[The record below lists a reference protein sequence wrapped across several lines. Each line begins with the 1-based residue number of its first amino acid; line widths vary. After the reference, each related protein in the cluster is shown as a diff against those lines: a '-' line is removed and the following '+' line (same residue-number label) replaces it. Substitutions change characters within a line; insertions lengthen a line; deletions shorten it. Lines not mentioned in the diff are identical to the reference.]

1 MINRPLA
8 ALSAMFIA
16 LATGA
21 TLSQPA
27 QASPTIPPDPALK
40 QTISDNEKVAKGPAE
55 IKRGHV
61 DIGPRIVDGKFSL
74 MARDDSA
81 NPPVWR
87 NTDDTVLRVADASR
101 IDVPNDDT
109 YSFLG
114 DMRGK
119 RPTSFLRP
127 KTKKSSGWAGT
138 PKPPRSSKISRV
150 EPISSSQDMKARDK
164 LTCSLK
170 PVSTHP
176 CRCITPPSL
185 ASSWFIWR
193 PIRTFMPT
201 GCSLILERRPFPST
215 LAVPTTQGLNILTRR
230 S

>member
-16 LATGA
+16 LTTGV

-27 QASPTIPPDPALK
+27 HASPTPPPDPALK
-40 QTISDNEKVAKGPAE
+40 QTVSDNEKVAKGPAE

-114 DMRGK
+114 DMRGEK
-119 RPTSFLRP
+119 AYVIPQTQDQKVVWL
-127 KTKKSSGWAGT
+127 GWNTQAPEIVKNFPRGT
-138 PKPPRSSKISRV
+138 DLVFTRHDGPG
-150 EPISSSQDMKARDK
+150 QAHM
-164 LTCSLK
+164 
-170 PVSTHP
+170 
-176 CRCITPPSL
+176 
-185 ASSWFIWR
+185 FIENGFDS
-193 PIRTFMPT
+193 PHA
-201 GCSLILERRPFPST
+201 
-215 LAVPTTQGLNILTRR
+215 AV
-230 S
+230 

>member
-114 DMRGK
+114 DMRGEK
-119 RPTSFLRP
+119 AYVIPQTQDQKVVWLGWNTQAPEIVKNFPRGADLVFTGHERP
-127 KTKKSSGWAGT
+127 GQAH
-138 PKPPRSSKISRV
+138 
-150 EPISSSQDMKARDK
+150 M
-164 LTCSLK
+164 
-170 PVSTHP
+170 
-176 CRCITPPSL
+176 
-185 ASSWFIWR
+185 FI
-193 PIRTFMPT
+193 
-201 GCSLILERRPFPST
+201 
-215 LAVPTTQGLNILTRR
+215 
-230 S
+230 

>member
-114 DMRGK
+114 DMR
-119 RPTSFLRP
+119 
-127 KTKKSSGWAGT
+127 
-138 PKPPRSSKISRV
+138 V
-150 EPISSSQDMKARDK
+150 EPISSSQDMTARDK

-170 PVSTHP
+170 TVSTPP

-215 LAVPTTQGLNILTRR
+215 FAVPTAQGLNILTRR

>member
-1 MINRPLA
+1 STVRWQPCLPCSSRSPPAPPCPSRPKPRPPFRPIPLSNRPFQITRRWRKVRLRSSAATSTSVLA
-8 ALSAMFIA
+8 LLTESSPSWPV
-16 LATGA
+16 TTPRTRQSGA
-21 TLSQPA
+21 TLTTLCC
-27 QASPTIPPDPALK
+27 ASRT
-40 QTISDNEKVAKGPAE
+40 
-55 IKRGHV
+55 
-61 DIGPRIVDGKFSL
+61 
-74 MARDDSA
+74 
-81 NPPVWR
+81 
-87 NTDDTVLRVADASR
+87 LRVSTCPTMTPIPSWGTCA
-101 IDVPNDDT
+101 
-109 YSFLG
+109 
-114 DMRGK
+114 GK

>member
-87 NTDDTVLRVADASR
+87 NTDDTVLRVADAS
-101 IDVPNDDT
+101 VPLV
-109 YSFLG
+109 SF
-114 DMRGK
+114 
-119 RPTSFLRP
+119 
-127 KTKKSSGWAGT
+127 
-138 PKPPRSSKISRV
+138 
-150 EPISSSQDMKARDK
+150 
-164 LTCSLK
+164 
-170 PVSTHP
+170 
-176 CRCITPPSL
+176 
-185 ASSWFIWR
+185 
-193 PIRTFMPT
+193 
-201 GCSLILERRPFPST
+201 
-215 LAVPTTQGLNILTRR
+215 
-230 S
+230 